1 MSAGWGA
8 RPVWWLERLGG
19 WGEAA
24 ITGAQGTNPSG
35 LMTAPCCWW
44 RPCPPPCS
52 HQSNTS
58 TSGGPDPQHK
68 ERKGGSGSKQPREL
82 SSKGMGTR
90 RYEVGFWTKAQVA
103 MG

>member
-24 ITGAQGTNPSG
+24 VTGAQGTNPSG

-44 RPCPPPCS
+44 RPWLHPA
-52 HQSNTS
+52 
-58 TSGGPDPQHK
+58 
-68 ERKGGSGSKQPREL
+68 L
-82 SSKGMGTR
+82 
-90 RYEVGFWTKAQVA
+90 TKATPPFPEALTPNIRREKGLWLQAAQGTELKGHGDEVL
-103 MG
+103 